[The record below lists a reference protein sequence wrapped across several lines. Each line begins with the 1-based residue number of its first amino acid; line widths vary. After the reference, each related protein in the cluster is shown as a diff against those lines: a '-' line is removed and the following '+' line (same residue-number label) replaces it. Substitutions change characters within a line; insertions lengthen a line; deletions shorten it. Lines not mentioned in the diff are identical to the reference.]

1 MKLLEINPNNRKY
14 YSEEFIK
21 GFECGVERQFNADME
36 EKTTINSTKT
46 TITDGDLISRTDLL
60 KDIADLKK
68 SLWFND
74 GKYNKDLFRRNSYV
88 ARKEAV
94 EIIEDLCI
102 KKFPSAEK

>member
-1 MKLLEINPNNRKY
+1 MNDNENKTTL
-14 YSEEFIK
+14 SEE
-21 GFECGVERQFNADME
+21 
-36 EKTTINSTKT
+36 KT

-74 GKYNKDLFRRNSYV
+74 GKYNRDLFRRNSYV

-102 KKFPSAEK
+102 RKLPSAEKDG